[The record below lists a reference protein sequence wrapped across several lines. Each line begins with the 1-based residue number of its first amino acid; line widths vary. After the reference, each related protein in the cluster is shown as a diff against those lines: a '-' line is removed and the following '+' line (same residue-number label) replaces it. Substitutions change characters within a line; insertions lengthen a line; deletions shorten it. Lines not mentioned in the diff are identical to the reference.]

1 MPTVLINSVNYLGQV
16 SDITFNPQ
24 TGGTVSL
31 GSQLI
36 PYYYTADYVY
46 GTYSLFFSAFNS
58 TCEFTLLAPTP
69 TPTATITDTPT
80 QTPTPTITPTVTV
93 SPSPFPACV
102 DCGMSGVSFSDVCL
116 SGCYPIAFGI
126 NSGASTSSYSIVMTF
141 DGGVNYEYIRNFS
154 PYIKFT
160 NITRGYSG
168 STELYFFIANA
179 NTVFYSQNGSTWV
192 NAGAVFPEDAE
203 FTAFGQDNNDNF
215 IWLVYA
221 SITPSTYSL
230 YYSTNLISWTQ
241 ASISNPQSDGWCDFQ
256 GTRVNSSISY
266 GWDNTGSRLWVQ
278 VARGSALGFP
288 DQAISY
294 DGYNWSGVST
304 GLDCTYGSFG
314 NGIWVKS
321 ITGASTKPLYYSYD
335 GIIWSLMVTSFPTS
349 RTVQCLNFGNN
360 RFVVG
365 VRAFLGT
372 QLNIYYSDDGI
383 NWTLSSFPS
392 IITGTFS
399 QVQYDAA
406 NNRWYIVG
414 STSTSFA
421 LYSTDNAVSWTES
434 SPFEGLTSS
443 EFDVD
448 ACEVLLPTP
457 APTRTV
463 TPTQSTA
470 TESQTPT
477 PTLTQTPTPS
487 ITATQT
493 QTPTVTPTRTQTPTN
508 TITRTV
514 TRTSLTPTPT
524 PTNTRTPTF
533 TPTPTLTDFPCN
545 CFDFTNSGNTISFA
559 NIRNCYQEID
569 TIQIPSGNTVYACGF
584 VESIGSNV
592 SYSSV
597 TADCASGTQQT
608 LLDLPGC
615 CMCLKLDVSTVPS
628 FFPPSS
634 NYVTCGGI
642 SYVYTA
648 TTTGVQYFCV
658 NSQSKFFQLLG
669 SSGSTSAY
677 TWSIFGGCVSGSCV
691 NVPSPTPT
699 PTLTQTPTK
708 TQTPT
713 PTPTSGASP
722 SCNCIILANTGD
734 TNDTYSYRPCSGGTP
749 ITNSSFSSGFINSFC
764 ALAYTANT
772 SGQTQIVTGSTCSV
786 DGDCSN
792 CVCITFTNNTG
803 GQGTYGYRDCDG
815 VTQGPFTIE
824 DGESIEVCGIRIQTN
839 LLSKNIIWSIGGVC
853 EDGVTCPIEIVPE
866 SIILFSDTIGDAF
879 LYDHPS
885 NTLTQLF
892 LPDVYVSKD
901 IGRNSNYLWIY
912 QDNAGDTDFRQY
924 NISTLNPSS
933 WTYSDYTI
941 TASTGLGLTSYNS
954 SDTVFAVSGD
964 GNTILRYTM
973 STGGVVNA
981 DNIGSDYEVKDWIFN
996 ETDGVLIIAAYDTN
1010 LGNYGIYQWDGTL
1023 TAYHNNGGTEIFA
1036 LYQYGSDLFYINVNN
1051 DVYQINTTSPYT
1063 NTYIQTLPSAETFVG
1078 SAQDDPSVIT
1088 VSFT

>member
-1 MPTVLINSVNYLGQV
+1 MPTVLISSINYSGQV
-16 SDITFNPQ
+16 SDITFYPQ
-24 TGGTVSL
+24 TGGTVGL

-46 GTYSLFFSAFNS
+46 GTYSLFFSSFNS

-93 SPSPFPACV
+93 SPSPFPACI

-168 STELYFFIANA
+168 STELYFFIANN

-230 YYSTNLISWTQ
+230 YYSTNLILWTQ

-256 GTRVNSSISY
+256 GTRINDAISY
-266 GWDNTGSRLWVQ
+266 GWDNTGNRLWIQ
-278 VARGSALGFP
+278 VARASGGGLP

-304 GLDCTYGSFG
+304 GIDCTYVSFG
-314 NGIWVKS
+314 NGVWVKS
-321 ITGASTKPLYYSYD
+321 SSAGSTKPLYYSYD
-335 GIIWSLMVTSFPTS
+335 GIIWSLMVTSLPTS

-360 RFVVG
+360 RFVAG
-365 VRAFLGT
+365 VRASFGG

-383 NWTLSSFPS
+383 NWTLSSFAS
-392 IITGTFS
+392 VITGTFS

-414 STSTSFA
+414 NTSTSFA

-487 ITATQT
+487 ITS
-493 QTPTVTPTRTQTPTN
+493 TRTQTPTQ
-508 TITRTV
+508 TPTRTV

-545 CFDFTNSGNTISFA
+545 CFEFTNIGGDVGFV
-559 NIRNCYQEID
+559 NIRNCYQDITTLEVPVGD
-569 TIQIPSGNTVYACGF
+569 TVYACGF
-584 VESIGSNV
+584 VESASPVI

-597 TADCASGTQQT
+597 TSDCATAIQSV
-608 LLDLPGC
+608 LDDAPGC
-615 CMCLKLDVSTVPS
+615 CMCVRLDVFVAPS
-628 FFPPSS
+628 IWPPVGSS
-634 NYVTCGGI
+634 YINCNGQSGTYA
-642 SYVYTA
+642 A
-648 TTTGVQYFCV
+648 TTTGLQYFCA
-658 NSQSKFFQLLG
+658 NSQTKFLLVAP
-669 SSGSTSAY
+669 SGSTSAY

-691 NVPSPTPT
+691 NVPTPT
-699 PTLTQTPTK
+699 PTQTPTM
-708 TQTPT
+708 TPT
-713 PTPTSGASP
+713 PSSTPTGST
-722 SCNCIILANTGD
+722 CVCITLANTGD
-734 TNDTYSYRPCSGGTP
+734 TNDNYTYYDCDNNFVDPPKLSPGD
-749 ITNSSFSSGFINSFC
+749 IVSFC
-764 ALAYTANT
+764 SLSYTANT
-772 SGQTQIVTGSTCSV
+772 DGQTQIIEGISCTGDT
-786 DGDCSN
+786 DCNN
-792 CVCITFTNNTG
+792 CRCITFENTD
-803 GQGTYGYRDCDG
+803 TLKR
-815 VTQGPFTIE
+815 TIE
-824 DGESIEVCGIRIQTN
+824 YTDCAGNLNSTDIPPGEILQFCGIRFYSSNSLVRVTV
-839 LLSKNIIWSIGGVC
+839 GGIC
-853 EDGVTCPIEIVPE
+853 QDGVTCPFELTPE
-866 SIILFSDTIGDAF
+866 SIILFDNSIPDAF
-879 LYDHPS
+879 LYDHSS
-885 NTLTQLF
+885 NTLTQLY
-892 LPDVYVSKD
+892 LPGAYNSND
-901 IGRNSNYLWIY
+901 IARNSNYLWIY
-912 QDNAGDTDFRQY
+912 ESPGGGSTPFRQY
-924 NISTLNPSS
+924 NISTLNPSA
-933 WTYSDYTI
+933 WTYSDYVI
-941 TASTGLGLTSYNS
+941 SADTGLGLTSYNS

-973 STGGVVNA
+973 STGGVILAANV
-981 DNIGSDYEVKDWIFN
+981 GSGVVVYDWIYN
-996 ETDGVLIIAAYDTN
+996 SSTGEIIITGIKDGDF
-1010 LGNYGIYQWDGTL
+1010 GIFQWDGTL
-1023 TAYHNNGGTEIFA
+1023 TTYLNNGATEIVA
-1036 LYQYGSDLFYINVNN
+1036 LYQYGSQLFYIEGNG
-1051 DVYQINTTSPYT
+1051 DVYQIGTTSPYT
-1063 NTYIQTLPSAETFVG
+1063 TTYIQSIPGRINFAG
-1078 SAQDDPSVIT
+1078 AAQDDPSMIT